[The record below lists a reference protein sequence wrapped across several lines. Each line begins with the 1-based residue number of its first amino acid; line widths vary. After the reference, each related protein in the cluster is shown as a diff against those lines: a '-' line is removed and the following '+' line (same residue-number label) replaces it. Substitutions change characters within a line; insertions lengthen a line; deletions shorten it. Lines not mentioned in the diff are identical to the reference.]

1 MGAKKFFKS
10 IFNRVVWLNIAG
22 MVLLV
27 ILVIIGAWQLM
38 AVYTHHGETIEVPN
52 VRGMMESDAR
62 YTIARAGLTPVV
74 IDSAYN
80 QQLSP
85 GAVIDQDPHG
95 GREVKEGREIYL
107 TVNAQNKPTLPIPD
121 IADNTSLRDAQQQL
135 TGMGFRL
142 GPVEYVLGEKDW
154 VYGVKVRGRNVRSGE
169 RVPIDVPL
177 VLQVGKGEEEEELE
191 DGDADD
197 WSNGAEQSYGIDDLG
212 Q

>member
-10 IFNRVVWLNIAG
+10 IFNWVVWLNIAG
-22 MVLLV
+22 MILLV
-27 ILVIIGAWQLM
+27 ILVIVGAWQLM
-38 AVYTHHGETIEVPN
+38 AVYTHHGEVVAVPN

-62 YTIARAGLTPVV
+62 YTLTREGLTPIV

-80 QQLSP
+80 QQLPP

-121 IADNTSLRDAQQQL
+121 IADNSSLRDAQQRL
-135 TGMGFRL
+135 LGMGFRL
-142 GPVEYVLGEKDW
+142 GPIEYVYGEKDW
-154 VYGVKVRGRNVRSGE
+154 VYGVKVRGRNVYSGE

-177 VLQVGKGEEEEELE
+177 VLQVGKGDENPEDEEQ
-191 DGDADD
+191 DADD